1 MWEVNSIDLFRSML
15 SDDPDLTSIF
25 DAVHKNP
32 YKSLYFAVILQAI
45 LDTIKPE
52 ISEEDS
58 LITIHR
64 DQAHSWIFASVGVTC
79 ENFEDTCAFAGIEP
93 TLVREFTQ
101 KTIDIGD
108 IENVRR
114 NLTSILQYRISL

>member
-1 MWEVNSIDLFRSML
+1 ML
-15 SDDPDLTSIF
+15 SDDPDLASLF
-25 DAVHKNP
+25 DAVQKNS
-32 YKSLYFAVILQAI
+32 YKSLYFAVVLQAI
-45 LDTIKPE
+45 LDTIKP
-52 ISEEDS
+52 IAAKEDS

-108 IENVRR
+108 VENVRR
-114 NLTSILQYRISL
+114 NLTSLL